1 MVWKTQSDES
11 GNMRLPDMK
20 AGDDL
25 MTREGVWQR
34 RATGVV
40 FLGWGGV
47 GWGGV
52 TILLTFKVQEFKYM
66 LALCSDFFF
75 FLCSDFLNED

>member
-47 GWGGV
+47 GWGYYF
-52 TILLTFKVQEFKYM
+52 I
-66 LALCSDFFF
+66 
-75 FLCSDFLNED
+75 NI

>member
-1 MVWKTQSDES
+1 MVWKTQSDER
-11 GNMRLPDMK
+11 GNVRLPDMK

-40 FLGWGGV
+40 FFWGGGV
-47 GWGGV
+47 GY
-52 TILLTFKVQEFKYM
+52 TILLTFKVQEFQVYASLM
-66 LALCSDFFF
+66 FRFFF
-75 FLCSDFLNED
+75 FYVQIF

>member
-1 MVWKTQSDES
+1 MVWKTQSDER
-11 GNMRLPDMK
+11 GNVRLPDMK

-40 FLGWGGV
+40 FFLGGG
-47 GWGGV
+47 GGY

-66 LALCSDFFF
+66 LALC
-75 FLCSDFLNED
+75 LDFLSED